1 MKVTVIGAGSWGTA
15 LALKSLQAGNDTIL
29 YCRRPEHATAML
41 RYRENREYLAGVT
54 LPPTLKISDD
64 CRQAV
69 NLADVILIVT
79 PSVYVRSTLMEI
91 VTYIRESA
99 TVVLCSKGIER
110 ETGKRLSQVA
120 DEILAKV
127 TDNIAIL
134 SGPNHAEEVGRN
146 LPAATVVA
154 AKRLAT
160 AEVVQQ
166 VLNSGTFR
174 VYVNE
179 DMTGV
184 ELAATTK
191 NIIALAAGIADGMKL
206 GDNAK
211 AALLTRGLHEMTKL
225 GIAMGARRETY
236 AGLAG
241 MGDLIATCMS
251 KHSRNRAAGQKLADG
266 MTMDD
271 IVTHTNM
278 VVEGFFAVAAVYEK
292 AEQLGVEL
300 PITSAL
306 YDVLYHQKAPSEAL
320 WSLMAR
326 DLKDEMN
333 I

>member
-29 YCRRPEHATAML
+29 YCRRPEHATDML
-41 RYRENREYLAGVT
+41 RYRENREYLGSVT

-110 ETGKRLSQVA
+110 KTGKRLSQVA

-184 ELAATTK
+184 EMAATTK

>member
-1 MKVTVIGAGSWGTA
+1 
-15 LALKSLQAGNDTIL
+15 
-29 YCRRPEHATAML
+29 
-41 RYRENREYLAGVT
+41 
-54 LPPTLKISDD
+54 
-64 CRQAV
+64 
-69 NLADVILIVT
+69 
-79 PSVYVRSTLMEI
+79 
-91 VTYIRESA
+91 
-99 TVVLCSKGIER
+99 
-110 ETGKRLSQVA
+110 
-120 DEILAKV
+120 
-127 TDNIAIL
+127 
-134 SGPNHAEEVGRN
+134 
-146 LPAATVVA
+146 
-154 AKRLAT
+154 
-160 AEVVQQ
+160 
-166 VLNSGTFR
+166 
-174 VYVNE
+174 
-179 DMTGV
+179 
-184 ELAATTK
+184 
-191 NIIALAAGIADGMKL
+191 
-206 GDNAK
+206 
-211 AALLTRGLHEMTKL
+211 MTKL

-306 YDVLYHQKAPSEAL
+306 YDVLYHQKASSEAL